1 MKGGNENK
9 CKALERSREQG
20 MDTIEDILE
29 IIKDLIEIV
38 VLILTARQLIKHK
51 KSKKSRKKK

>member
-1 MKGGNENK
+1 
-9 CKALERSREQG
+9 